1 MVRKPTGEAIAAELG
16 VSPGRVSQLKSEGMP
31 VDDIGRAV
39 AWYARRV
46 NQVRSL
52 GQRMARE
59 RRSRPPAVDP
69 ARVAVSVAVRDAM
82 ELLEAGV
89 LRGREGAVRAALA
102 AVPLDQRA
110 DVALPPPLARA
121 LVADVHAE
129 VVAIAPE
136 GVQCGAQPL
145 GSDADREWLGAFWY
159 SVMAGEITVQDSAW
173 A

>member
-1 MVRKPTGEAIAAELG
+1 MIRKPTGEAIAAELG
-16 VSPGRVSQLKSEGMP
+16 VSPGRVSQLKAEGMP

-39 AWYARRV
+39 AWYTRRV

-59 RRSRPPAVDP
+59 RRSRPPVADP
-69 ARVAVSVAVRDAM
+69 ARAAVSAAVRDAM

-102 AVPLDQRA
+102 AVPMDQRA
-110 DVALPPPLARA
+110 EVALPPQLARA
-121 LVADVHAE
+121 LVAGVHAE
-129 VVAIAPE
+129 VVAIAPD
-136 GVQCGAQPL
+136 GMQRDALPL
-145 GSDADREWLGAFWY
+145 GSEADREWLAAFWY
-159 SVMAGEITVQDSAW
+159 SVMAGEITVQYAVG